1 VTAAAA
7 PRFRAYGPRHL
18 DEIGA
23 RFGIAPAEVEAM
35 KAVAAVLPFRVN
47 DYVLEEL
54 IDWDQ
59 APADPI
65 HRLVF
70 PQPGA
75 LRPADLARMLRLT
88 RAGVSRVEL
97 GTAAG
102 AVRARMNPHPGQQ
115 LTLNRPALAD
125 GAPAP
130 GLQHKYPDTVLFFPS
145 KGQTCHAYCSYCFR
159 WAQFV
164 GDPAL
169 RFAEPDV
176 SVLTGYLRAHPE
188 VESVLVTGGDPL
200 IMKASQL
207 AGYVEPLLDPAL
219 ETVRTI
225 RLGTKAL
232 AYWPYRFVSDDD
244 AGELLALFERIV
256 RAGRQ
261 LAVMAHFTHPRELS
275 TAAAQ
280 EAVRRVVATGAR
292 IYCQAPL
299 IAGVNDAAATWAE
312 LWTRELALGC
322 TPYYMFV
329 ERDTGPR
336 WLFDV
341 PLARA
346 HWIFADAYRD
356 LPGLARTVRGPV
368 MSATPGKVVID
379 GVVDVAGERRFALR
393 YLRARRPEL
402 AGRPFH
408 ARFDPQARWLT
419 DLEPAGPDDAA
430 LLWGEAPDPA
440 PAAAA

>member
-1 VTAAAA
+1 MTAAER
-7 PRFRAYGPRHL
+7 RFRAYGPRHL
-18 DEIGA
+18 DELGA
-23 RFGIAPAEVEAM
+23 RFGIAAAEVEAM

-54 IDWDQ
+54 IDWAQ
-59 APADPI
+59 APDDPI

-88 RAGVSRVEL
+88 RAGAGRAEVAA
-97 GTAAG
+97 AAG
-102 AVRARMNPHPGQQ
+102 AVRARMNPHPGDQ
-115 LTLNRPALAD
+115 LTLNRPALA
-125 GAPAP
+125 GGVPAP
-130 GLQHKYPDTVLFFPS
+130 GLQHKYRDTVLFFPS
-145 KGQTCHAYCSYCFR
+145 RGQTCHAYCSYCFR

-164 GDPAL
+164 GDASL

-176 SVLTGYLRAHPE
+176 GVLVAYLREHPE

-200 IMKASQL
+200 IMKAGQL
-207 AGYVEPLLDPAL
+207 AGYLEPLLDPSL
-219 ETVRTI
+219 ESLRTI

-232 AYWPYRFVSDDD
+232 AYWPYRVLTDDD
-244 AGELLALFERIV
+244 AGELLALFERVV
-256 RAGRQ
+256 RSGRE
-261 LAVMAHFTHPRELS
+261 LAVMAHFTHPRELA
-275 TAAAQ
+275 TEPAR
-280 EAVRRVVATGAR
+280 EAVRRVLATGAR
-292 IYCQAPL
+292 VYCQAPL
-299 IAGVNDAAATWAE
+299 IAGVNDAAATWRE
-312 LWTRELALGC
+312 LWTRELQLGC

-346 HWIFADAYRD
+346 HRIFADAYRH

-368 MSATPGKVVID
+368 MSATPGKVVVD

-402 AGRPFH
+402 VGRPFH

-419 DLEPAGPDDAA
+419 DLEPADEASAP
-430 LLWGEAPDPA
+430 LLIGEAPD
-440 PAAAA
+440 AAAVAAT